1 LGDVVEREE
10 TPPVTSPIGRRMLRV
25 EDRPL
30 LTGEAEFVDDLAL
43 DGMLHA
49 RFFRSPIAHGRIR
62 ALDLDAA
69 RAAPGVVAVLGHDDV
84 PLPPLHPP
92 IENDDAHSPPRPLL
106 ADGVVRFAG
115 EPIAVVVAGSPY
127 AAEDAAELVEV
138 VLDPLPAVV
147 DPLAAADAATL
158 HDHPTNVLFDAGMEA
173 GDVDGAFAEAAV
185 VVERTFRSPRYSATP
200 MESRGAIGAPD
211 GDGVRLWAST
221 QIPHRLAS
229 VIADLLELPPAH
241 VRVSTMD
248 VGGGFGQKAHAYPE
262 EILTAWLAVELR
274 QPVKWLEDRNENLLA
289 SSHAR
294 DQLVRVRVAADEQGR
309 LLAIDADVV
318 CDTGA
323 YGVFPHGHVLE
334 ALGTPSMIPG
344 PYRLANYRF
353 RARSVCTNKSPE
365 GAYRG
370 VGLPVSTFVH
380 ERIMDV
386 LAGELGIDRAEIRRR
401 NFLAA
406 DELPHTTVTH
416 HRYDSGDYAL
426 GLERALQ
433 AIGDDGFEAERRSA
447 RERGN
452 RFGVGIASYVE
463 YTGMG
468 SQIFHG
474 RGMVGIAGHDSAHM
488 RVGEDGRVTVWTSLP
503 AIGQGVATT
512 FAQLTAH
519 GLGIEVDDVLVAR
532 SDTDAGEGGGT
543 GTFASRSAVSGGG
556 AVAAAASDLRGR
568 LLEAA
573 ADRLEAALGDLEL
586 VDGSVSVRGSPSRGV
601 SVAELIAADDDERFA
616 VSAVFDPERTVYPYA
631 THIVA
636 VEVDSDT
643 GHVELL
649 RYVVAEDCGTVINP
663 QIVEGQAHGAIAQGI
678 GGALL
683 EALVYDEGGQL
694 LTTSLMDY
702 LVPTAMELPLVEID
716 HLEIPS
722 PDSVNG
728 AKGVGEGGTLAP
740 TAAIANA
747 VGDALGVEFNTLPLT
762 PERVRAAAADEGN
775 TRSGRGPS
783 PDDAASDRP
792 DTAT

>member
-1 LGDVVEREE
+1 
-10 TPPVTSPIGRRMLRV
+10 VTSPIGRRMLRV

-30 LTGEAEFVDDLAL
+30 LTGEAEFVDDLEL

-49 RFFRSPIAHGRIR
+49 RYFRSPIAHGRIE
-62 ALDLDAA
+62 ALHLEAA
-69 RAAPGVVAVLGHDDV
+69 RAAPGVVAVLGSDDV

-106 ADGVVRFAG
+106 ADRVVRFVG
-115 EPIAVVVAGSPY
+115 EPVAVVVADSPY
-127 AAEDAAELVEV
+127 AAEDAAELIEV
-138 VLDPLPAVV
+138 GLDPLPAVV
-147 DPLAAADAATL
+147 DPLAAVDAPPL
-158 HDHPTNVLFDAGMEA
+158 HEHHTNVLFDTGLDV

-185 VVERTFRSPRYSATP
+185 IVERTFRSPRYSATP
-200 MESRGAIGAPD
+200 MESRAAIAAPD
-211 GDGVRLWAST
+211 GDGVRVWAST
-221 QIPHRLAS
+221 QIPHRLAE
-229 VIADLLELPPAH
+229 VISDLLHLDPGR

-262 EILTAWLAVELR
+262 EILTAWLALELGR
-274 QPVKWLEDRNENLLA
+274 PVKWIEDRSENLLA

-294 DQLVRVRVAADEQGR
+294 DQVVRMRVAADGQGR
-309 LLAIDADVV
+309 LQAIDADVI

-323 YGVFPHGHVLE
+323 YGVFPHGHILE
-334 ALGTPSMIPG
+334 ALGTSSMIPG
-344 PYRLANYRF
+344 PYRLANYRM
-353 RARSVCTNKSPE
+353 RARSVATNKGPE

-370 VGLPVSTFVH
+370 VGLPVSVFVH
-380 ERIMDV
+380 ERTMDI
-386 LAGELGIDRAEIRRR
+386 LAAELGLDRAEIRRR
-401 NFLAA
+401 NLLSA

-426 GLERALQ
+426 ALERALQ
-433 AIGDDGFEAERRSA
+433 AIGYPNFSTEHEAVSKRR
-447 RERGN
+447 N
-452 RFGVGIASYVE
+452 RFGVGIATYVE
-463 YTGMG
+463 YSGMG
-468 SQIFHG
+468 SVIFHG
-474 RGMVGIAGHDSAHM
+474 RGMVGIAGHDSAWM

-503 AIGQGVATT
+503 AVGQGVATT

-519 GLGIEVDDVLVAR
+519 GLGIDVADVVVER

-556 AVAAAASDLRGR
+556 AVAAAAADLRAR

-573 ADRLEAALGDLEL
+573 ADHLEAALDDLEL
-586 VDGSVSVRGSPSRGV
+586 VDGSVSVRGSPRRGV
-601 SVAELIAADDDERFA
+601 PVAELVAGGDRERFA
-616 VSAVFDPERTVYPYA
+616 VSAVFDPEKTVYPYA

-636 VEVDSDT
+636 VEVDPDT

-663 QIVEGQAHGAIAQGI
+663 QIVEGQAHGAVAQGI
-678 GGALL
+678 GGALF
-683 EALVYDEGGQL
+683 EALVYDAGGQL

-702 LVPTAMELPLVEID
+702 LVPTAMELPLVEIE

-722 PDSVNG
+722 PDSANG

-747 VGDALGVEFNTLPLT
+747 VGDALGLEFNVLPLT
-762 PERVRAAAADEGN
+762 PERVREAAAKEGN
-775 TRSGRGPS
+775 TRSRGGPS
-783 PDDAASDRP
+783 PDDGSPTPP